1 MTFRQDVIILKIT
14 RVYFDTRLSD
24 ILKIRVILTQIY
36 VSSTGGIYMKLK
48 PLADRV
54 LLKQE
59 KAETKTA
66 SGIIIPE
73 TAQEKTQT
81 AKVEAVGPGTEK
93 EKITVAVGD
102 RVMYDKYAGTQ
113 VKIDGEDYLVVK
125 NADIIAIIE

>member
-1 MTFRQDVIILKIT
+1 
-14 RVYFDTRLSD
+14 
-24 ILKIRVILTQIY
+24 
-36 VSSTGGIYMKLK
+36 MKLK

-81 AKVEAVGPGTEK
+81 ATVEALGPGTEK
-93 EKITVAVGD
+93 EKITVKIGD
-102 RVMYDKYAGTQ
+102 RVMYDKYAGVQ
-113 VKIDGEDYLVVK
+113 VKLDGEDYLLVK
-125 NADIIAIIE
+125 NQDIIAIVE

>member
-1 MTFRQDVIILKIT
+1 
-14 RVYFDTRLSD
+14 
-24 ILKIRVILTQIY
+24 
-36 VSSTGGIYMKLK
+36 MKLK

-81 AKVEAVGPGTEK
+81 AIVEAVGPGTEK
-93 EKITVAVGD
+93 EKISVKVGD
-102 RVMYDKYAGTQ
+102 RVMYDKYSGTQ
-113 VKIDGEDYLVVK
+113 VKIDGEEYLIVK
-125 NADIIAIIE
+125 NADIIAVVE

>member
-1 MTFRQDVIILKIT
+1 
-14 RVYFDTRLSD
+14 
-24 ILKIRVILTQIY
+24 
-36 VSSTGGIYMKLK
+36 MKVK

-81 AKVEAVGPGTEK
+81 ATVEAVGPGTDK
-93 EKITVAVGD
+93 EKITVKAGD

-113 VKIDGEDYLVVK
+113 LKIDGEDYLIVK
-125 NADIIAIIE
+125 NSDIIAVVE